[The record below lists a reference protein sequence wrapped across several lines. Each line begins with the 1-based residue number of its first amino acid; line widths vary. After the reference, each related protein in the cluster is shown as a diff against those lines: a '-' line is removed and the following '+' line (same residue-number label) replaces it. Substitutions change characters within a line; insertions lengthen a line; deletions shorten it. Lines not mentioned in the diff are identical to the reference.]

1 MNTEFRSG
9 FVGIVGPTNSGK
21 STLMNA
27 LLGKKISIVSP
38 RAQTTYHGIRGIE
51 TTQEEQVIYV
61 DTPGFQRGRESIA
74 RLLNRVADNN
84 AKDCDMLIW
93 VFDATSRNVPRQI
106 DQLKLR
112 IGQKPPEKSL
122 CLLNKVDILPKMA
135 LLPMLAEI
143 GAMGLFGEIIP
154 ISARKG
160 DGLDRITRFLK
171 PKLPQ
176 GQHWYAPGEITDRP
190 KDFVLSEFIREKIY
204 RATRQEIPYSVWVE
218 METWP
223 MEEAKVPTYSAILH
237 VDSESRRGI
246 LIGKGGEMM
255 KRIGTEARKE
265 IEAFLGQHICLKLHV
280 QVQPKWREDDRHIKK
295 YLELE

>member
-61 DTPGFQRGRESIA
+61 DTPGFQRGKESIA

-93 VFDATSRNVPRQI
+93 VFDASSKNVPRQI

-122 CLLNKVDILPKMA
+122 CLLNKVDLLPKTA

-218 METWP
+218 MENWP
-223 MEEAKVPTYSAILH
+223 TEEAKVPTYHAILH

-246 LIGKGGEMM
+246 LIGKGGEML

-265 IEAFLGQHICLKLHV
+265 IEAYLGQHICLKLHV